1 MAITERELLEKRA
14 RLWENAKDFLNTH
27 RGENGCLSAEDD
39 ATYSRMEAD
48 IADLSKE
55 IERTRRAENMDN
67 MLNAPMTNPIT
78 GKPEG
83 TGNTDLKT
91 GRASKAYHEEFVNVL
106 RGKIPVENVLS
117 VGSDVNGGYLVP
129 EEFERQLVTGLEE
142 AGVVR
147 ALANVITTDNDTKI
161 PVLATRSI
169 AHWTEENG
177 AYTESNPTFN
187 QKTIDAYK
195 LTDMIRVSEELMQDA
210 FFNVEAYVLNE
221 MVNAFAVAEEAAFCV
236 GTGSGQ
242 PTGIFT
248 ASGGEVG
255 VTTANAAAITAD
267 EIISIIYGL
276 KAPYRQKASFLMNDG
291 TVAAIRKLKDGNGQY
306 IWQPAV
312 QAGQP
317 DLLFG
322 YKLYTSPAAPTV
334 EAGALAIA
342 FGDFKNYWI
351 ADRGPRTL
359 KRLNELYA
367 GNGQIGFVA
376 SERLDAKVILPEA
389 IKLLKMHA

>member
-1 MAITERELLEKRA
+1 MAMTERELLEKRA

-39 ATYSRMEAD
+39 AAYSKMEAD
-48 IADLSKE
+48 LTALGNE
-55 IERTRRAENMDN
+55 IERARRAEAIEAA
-67 MLNAPMTNPIT
+67 LNAPITNPLT
-78 GKPEG
+78 GRPDGGSAKE
-83 TGNTDLKT
+83 KT
-91 GRASKAYHEEFVNVL
+91 GRATNAYHEDFVNVL
-106 RGKIPVENVLS
+106 RGLNPVHNVLS
-117 VGSDVNGGYLVP
+117 VGTEANGGYIVP
-129 EEFERQLVTGLEE
+129 EEFERQLVKGLEE

-147 ALANVITTDNDTKI
+147 ALANVITTTGDTKI
-161 PVLATRSI
+161 PVLAARSV

-177 AYTESNPTFN
+177 SYTESNPTFS

-195 LTDMIRVSEELMQDA
+195 LTDLIRVSEELMQDA
-210 FFNVEAYVLNE
+210 FFDIESFVREE
-221 MVNAFAVAEEAAFCV
+221 MIDAFATAEEDAFCV

-255 VTTANAAAITAD
+255 VTAAKTAEITAD
-267 EIISIIYGL
+267 ELITLIYSL
-276 KAPYRQKASFLMNDG
+276 KAPYRRQASFLMKDG

-306 IWQPAV
+306 IWQPSV

-317 DLLFG
+317 DLLLGF
-322 YKLYTSPAAPTV
+322 KLYTTPSAPAV

-342 FGDFKNYWI
+342 FGDYKNYWI

-367 GNGQIGFVA
+367 VNGQIGFTA
-376 SERLDAKVILPEA
+376 SERLDAKVIRPEG